1 MKLLNSIFNFLG
13 RSWAYKILDYLALKF
28 LRKWSLKLG
37 VLTFWVKKVD
47 RFKEGVYTSID
58 DLPIWNWNK
67 IIEKQDLTFLYRK
80 EGTYTDRLI
89 PVWEGIQQEHLDE
102 FGYSEDMKSRERI
115 MLKIIKLNIKFVET
129 RDRVLL
135 NFIKVQLKKLEAK
148 NLTGNI
154 KFGKLLIIV
163 SKAMGFRIDPK
174 KFTTYEWYHTLNSL
188 GDGESRR

>member
-13 RSWAYKILDYLALKF
+13 RSWAYKILDFILLQW
-28 LRKWSLKLG
+28 LRRWSLRLG
-37 VLTFWVKKVD
+37 ITFWVKKVD
-47 RFKEGVYTSID
+47 RFEKDVYTSIE

-67 IIEKQDLTFLYRK
+67 IIEKHDLTYLYKK
-80 EGTYTDRLI
+80 EGKFTNRLI
-89 PVWEGIQQEHLDE
+89 PIWEKLQQQHLDE
-102 FGYSEDMKSRERI
+102 FGYSEEMKSRERI

-135 NFIKVQLKKLEAK
+135 NFLKINKKKLEIK
-148 NLTGNI
+148 DQVVGM

-174 KFTTYEWYHTLNSL
+174 RFSVYEWFHTLNTL
-188 GDGESRR
+188 QDGSSTGK